1 MSDTTNRRK
10 QVWTVVFLLIEAI
23 LYYLILTVGGSLLV
37 WSSYLSIVIC
47 FLYALIHWRTGN
59 PFLIAGLACTVAADF
74 CLVVCTPIQQ
84 LYGMIAFLAAQTMY
98 AIMLYRAAPNQK
110 LLAARGVLTVVA
122 IAAAILIL
130 EEKTD
135 SLALVSICYYANL
148 IMNTI
153 EAFTQFRH
161 RKLFPI
167 GLVLFIL
174 CDTVIGLQV
183 ASGAYLPIADDSLI
197 YRIIFSGF
205 NLAWLFYLPSQVL
218 IALSSQYAGK
228 SN

>member
-1 MSDTTNRRK
+1 MSDMIQFKNNIP
-10 QVWTVVFLLIEAI
+10 TVIFLLIESV
-23 LYYLILTVGGSLLV
+23 LYYLILTAGGSLLV

-47 FLYALIHWRTGN
+47 FVYALIHWRTGN

-84 LYGMIAFLAAQTMY
+84 LYGMLAFLAAQTMY
-98 AIMLYRAAPNQK
+98 AIMLYRGSPNQK
-110 LLAARGVLTVVA
+110 LLASRGILTVVA
-122 IAAAILIL
+122 VATAILIL

-135 SLALVSICYYANL
+135 ALALVSICYYANL

-153 EAFTQFRH
+153 AAFTQFRH

-183 ASGAYLPIADDSLI
+183 ASGAYLPIGEHSLL
-197 YRIIFSGF
+197 YRIIFCGF

-218 IALSSQYAGK
+218 IALSCRK